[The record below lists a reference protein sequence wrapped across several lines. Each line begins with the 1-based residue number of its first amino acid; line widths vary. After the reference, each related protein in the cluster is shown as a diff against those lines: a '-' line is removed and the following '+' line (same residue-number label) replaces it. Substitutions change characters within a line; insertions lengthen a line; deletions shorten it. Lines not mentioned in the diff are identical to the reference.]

1 MAKKEEKLKDEDKEY
16 YISTKDEDG
25 DFLIYQSE
33 AYRISEIDL
42 INLIKI
48 TLIEARSNTI
58 GRKLLEVY
66 RDSTHERKEV
76 TEKRLDLIGVKNGK
90 EKPIKT
96 EISHT
101 R

>member
-1 MAKKEEKLKDEDKEY
+1 MAKEEDKPKVEDKEY
-16 YISTKDEDG
+16 YISTKDDDG

-33 AYRISEIDL
+33 AYKLTEIDL

-48 TLIEARSNTI
+48 TLIEARSKAI

-90 EKPIKT
+90 QKPIKT